1 MSGWVEEGQ
10 CLGGG
15 RQGEGWKT
23 EPASRDYTLYVPSRR
38 QEAYFLPRQGALK
51 LSSCSEACPP
61 YKLNKGSASWLL
73 VKTLPQSPDIPGK
86 HRAFCSKAGDS
97 VSLLFLQLPT
107 PTPWISLPIAGD
119 TGKRVSDPRVT
130 WWRGQMA

>member
-1 MSGWVEEGQ
+1 MGEVDRGRAGRQSQHPGITHCMCQ
-10 CLGGG
+10 AGG
-15 RQGEGWKT
+15 RKPISCHARG
-23 EPASRDYTLYVPSRR
+23 R
-38 QEAYFLPRQGALK
+38 QSCPLAVK
-51 LSSCSEACPP
+51 LAHPTD
-61 YKLNKGSASWLL
+61 KGSASWLL

-97 VSLLFLQLPT
+97 VGLLFLQLPT

-119 TGKRVSDPRVT
+119 TGKRVSDPRVI